1 MSNPSI
7 KKRYNDYL
15 QVQANFHPVMTREA
29 IDATPETWM
38 EFFPHETYLNFL
50 NALLEGVLGGTKSV
64 WLYGNFGTGKSAA
77 ALVTQ
82 KLFLDDEERV
92 RRWFRDRK
100 LDSALEKRL
109 FDCRKQGVLV
119 VYDYNADGLE
129 PRQEFLARLERGV
142 AETLQDNGLEVPSSG
157 RRDRIF
163 ARLRREGANFFKN
176 L

>member
-7 KKRYNDYL
+7 RNRYNDYL

-92 RRWFRDRK
+92 VPF
-100 LDSALEKRL
+100 
-109 FDCRKQGVLV
+109 
-119 VYDYNADGLE
+119 NADKPPG
-129 PRQEFLARLERGV
+129 RQIDFITTGDVVQER
-142 AETLQDNGLEVPSSG
+142 
-157 RRDRIF
+157 
-163 ARLRREGANFFKN
+163 
-176 L
+176 